1 MIKAT
6 PRTVTRMG
14 LTEARQNLGQL
25 ARRVHNDKEIF
36 ILEKDGIPVAGL
48 LDVDELEDYLDLH
61 DPEIVSSIKQARED
75 YLAGR
80 TRPAEELLRELETEN
95 TKAAPKGTRRAKPK
109 RV

>member
-1 MIKAT
+1 M
-6 PRTVTRMG
+6 
-14 LTEARQNLGQL
+14 GQL
-25 ARRVHNDKEIF
+25 ARRVQNDKEIF

-61 DPEIVSSIKQARED
+61 DPEIIASIKQAREG

-80 TRPAEELLRELETEN
+80 TRPAEALLRELQAAN
-95 TKAAPKGTRRAKPK
+95 KKAASKSPRRAKPK